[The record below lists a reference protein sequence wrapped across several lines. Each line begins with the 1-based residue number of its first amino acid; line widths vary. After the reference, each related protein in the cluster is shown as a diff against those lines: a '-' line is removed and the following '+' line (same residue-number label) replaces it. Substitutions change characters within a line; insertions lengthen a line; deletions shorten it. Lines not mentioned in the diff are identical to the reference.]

1 MNKYFLKYT
10 HERILALYLLHASRG
25 PRTPKRIRKI
35 PMQTGK
41 MKEKSREREEMRKQD
56 RTRALAKS

>member
-1 MNKYFLKYT
+1 MIGEWVVML
-10 HERILALYLLHASRG
+10 
-25 PRTPKRIRKI
+25 RKI
-35 PMQTGK
+35 PMQTGR